1 MEFHQI
7 ADRSHGVEFH
17 ILFEFTESGKE
28 LLLLPGSATG
38 THQQQRQQQELRK
51 SLEGMLSVFQ
61 GLCNLKQVRKLSDFS
76 PACHL
81 QQILACI
88 LVFKFL
94 LHRHL
99 QILDCLL
106 SFRRLLQTSSSV
118 CHLQILPCILPSDF
132 FPSWPPADSRL
143 YVAFSDMQV

>member
-1 MEFHQI
+1 MGWN
-7 ADRSHGVEFH
+7 STY
-17 ILFEFTESGKE
+17 LFEFTESGKE

-38 THQQQRQQQELRK
+38 THQQQRQQQQELRK

-81 QQILACI
+81 QQIL
-88 LVFKFL
+88 
-94 LHRHL
+94 
-99 QILDCLL
+99 
-106 SFRRLLQTSSSV
+106 
-118 CHLQILPCILPSDF
+118 PCILPSDF